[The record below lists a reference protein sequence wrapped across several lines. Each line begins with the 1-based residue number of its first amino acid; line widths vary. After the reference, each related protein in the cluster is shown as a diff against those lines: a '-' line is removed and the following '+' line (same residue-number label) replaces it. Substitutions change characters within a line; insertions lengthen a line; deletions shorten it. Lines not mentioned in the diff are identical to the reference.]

1 MIKNITR
8 CILVAS
14 FIASGYVQA
23 QNADSVITSAGTMD
37 VYYNLQTGDQNSVDR
52 TTWDIGLSTGKFN
65 SSIIINENAGIEL
78 FVYSNDTSE
87 WNSVDTTGFD
97 FNNIYNSEESWDNG
111 AFSNL
116 GTNHPDYGWGTY
128 DMIKHDINGSRL
140 FIIKTQTG
148 EYLKMVVDSMT
159 TKGDFLFR
167 TANLDGTNLINHK
180 HNKSEANGKNFL
192 LTNLKNQDIAVGNPL
207 AEDWNLLFTKY
218 ITEVRQGPTVR
229 NMAVS
234 GVKINAGCKV
244 AERKGVD
251 VFSDDTSSLIWTS
264 ADTNITEIG
273 YDWKAF
279 DRGSFKY
286 NMVENLAYFIQL
298 PNGQMWKIWFT
309 AYAGGAEGK
318 FVFNRQ
324 KMRSGANIN
333 EVSTSAISMYPNPAR
348 TFTNLSNRKSTPVS
362 VDVIDMH
369 GKVLFS
375 EKLLANTTIK
385 LATES
390 YTSGI
395 YTVRF
400 NSENGV
406 DFKKLIIE

>member
-1 MIKNITR
+1 MIKNIIKH
-8 CILVAS
+8 ILVVG
-14 FIASGYVQA
+14 FITSGYVQA

-37 VYYNLQTGDQNSVDR
+37 VYYDLQTGNQTSVDR
-52 TTWDIGLSTGKFN
+52 AQWDIGLSTGKFN
-65 SSIIINENAGIEL
+65 ASIIINENAGIEL
-78 FVYSNDTSE
+78 FVYGNDTSD
-87 WNSVDTTGFD
+87 WNSVDTAGFS
-97 FNNIYNSEESWDNG
+97 FSNVYNSDSLWDNG

-128 DMIKHDINGSRL
+128 DMRKHIINGSRL

-148 EYLKMVVDSMT
+148 EFLKMVVDQMDSAFT
-159 TKGDFLFR
+159 FR

-192 LTNLKNQDIAVGNPL
+192 LTNLYNREIAVGNPL
-207 AEDWNLLFTKY
+207 SKDWNLLFTKY

-234 GVKINAGCKV
+234 GIKINAGCRV

-251 VFSDDTSSLIWTS
+251 VASNDTSNLVWNTK
-264 ADTNITEIG
+264 ITEIG

-286 NMVENLAYFIQL
+286 NMVEDLAYFVAL

-309 AYAGGAEGK
+309 DYVGGPEGK
-318 FVFNRQ
+318 FVFNTQ
-324 KMRSGANIN
+324 KVRSGASIN
-333 EVSTSAISMYPNPAR
+333 KLISLNTSIYPNPAR
-348 TFTNLSNRKSTPVS
+348 TYTNISNRESTPIL

-375 EKLLANTTIK
+375 EKLLANTTTQ
-385 LATES
+385 LSTDS

-395 YTVRF
+395 YTIRF

>member
-1 MIKNITR
+1 MIKNIIKH
-8 CILVAS
+8 ILVVG
-14 FIASGYVQA
+14 FITAGYVQA

-37 VYYNLQTGDQNSVDR
+37 VYYDLQTGNHTSVDR
-52 TTWDIGLSTGKFN
+52 AQWDIGLSTGMRN

-78 FVYSNDTSE
+78 FVYSNDTSD
-87 WNSVDTTGFD
+87 WNSVDTAGFS
-97 FNNIYNSEESWDNG
+97 FSNVFNSESLWENG

-116 GTNHPDYGWGTY
+116 GTNHPDYGWGNY
-128 DMIKHDINGSRL
+128 DMNLHNINGSRL

-148 EYLKMVVDSMT
+148 EFLKMVVDQMST
-159 TKGDFLFR
+159 LGDFTFR

-192 LTNLKNQDIAVGNPL
+192 LTNLYNREIAVGNPL
-207 AEDWNLLFTKY
+207 SKDWNLLFTKY

-234 GVKINAGCKV
+234 GIKINAGCRV

-251 VFSDDTSSLIWTS
+251 VASNDTSNLDWNTK
-264 ADTNITEIG
+264 ITEIG

-279 DRGSFKY
+279 DRGSRKY
-286 NMVENLAYFIQL
+286 NMVEDLAYFVAL

-309 AYAGGAEGK
+309 DYFGSPEGK
-318 FVFNRQ
+318 FVFNTQ
-324 KMRSGANIN
+324 KVRSGASIN
-333 EVSTSAISMYPNPAR
+333 KVISLNTSIYPNPAR
-348 TFTNLSNRKSTPVS
+348 TYTNISNRESTPIL

-375 EKLLANTTIK
+375 EKLLANTTTQ
-385 LATES
+385 LSTDS

-395 YTVRF
+395 YTIRF

>member
-1 MIKNITR
+1 MIKNIIKH
-8 CILVAS
+8 ILVVG
-14 FIASGYVQA
+14 FITSGYVQA
-23 QNADSVITSAGTMD
+23 QNADSVITLAGTMD
-37 VYYNLQTGDQNSVDR
+37 VYYDLQTGNQTSVDR
-52 TTWDIGLSTGKFN
+52 SQWDIGLSTGKFN

-78 FVYSNDTSE
+78 FVYGNDTSD
-87 WNSVDTTGFD
+87 WNSVDTAGFS
-97 FNNIYNSEESWDNG
+97 FSNVYNSDSLWDNG

-128 DMIKHDINGSRL
+128 DMRKHIINGSRL

-148 EYLKMVVDSMT
+148 EFLKMVVDQMDSAFT
-159 TKGDFLFR
+159 FR

-192 LTNLKNQDIAVGNPL
+192 LTNLYNREIAVGNPL
-207 AEDWNLLFTKY
+207 SKDWNLLFTKY

-234 GVKINAGCKV
+234 GIKINAGCRV

-251 VFSDDTSSLIWTS
+251 VASNDTSNLVWNTK
-264 ADTNITEIG
+264 ITEIG

-286 NMVENLAYFIQL
+286 NMVEDLAYFVAL

-309 AYAGGAEGK
+309 DYVGGPEGK
-318 FVFNRQ
+318 FVFNTQ
-324 KMRSGANIN
+324 KVRSGASIN
-333 EVSTSAISMYPNPAR
+333 KVISLNTSIYPNPAR
-348 TFTNLSNRKSTPVS
+348 TYTNISNRESTPIL

-375 EKLLANTTIK
+375 EKLLANTTTQ
-385 LATES
+385 LSTDS

-395 YTVRF
+395 YTIRF

>member
-1 MIKNITR
+1 MIKNIIKH
-8 CILVAS
+8 ILVVG
-14 FIASGYVQA
+14 FITAGYVQA

-37 VYYNLQTGDQNSVDR
+37 VYYDLQTGNHTSVDR
-52 TTWDIGLSTGKFN
+52 AQWDIGLSTGMRN

-78 FVYSNDTSE
+78 FVYSNDTSD
-87 WNSVDTTGFD
+87 WNSVDTAGFS
-97 FNNIYNSEESWDNG
+97 FNNVFNSESLWENG

-128 DMIKHDINGSRL
+128 DMNKHNINGSRL

-148 EYLKMVVDSMT
+148 EFLKMVVDQMST
-159 TKGDFLFR
+159 LGDFTFR
-167 TANLDGTNLINHK
+167 TANLDGTNFINHK
-180 HNKSEANGKNFL
+180 HNKTEANGKNFL
-192 LTNLKNQDIAVGNPL
+192 LTNLYNREIAVGNPL
-207 AEDWNLLFTKY
+207 SKDWNLLFTKY

-234 GVKINAGCKV
+234 GIKINAGCRV

-251 VFSDDTSSLIWTS
+251 VASNDTSNLVWNTK
-264 ADTNITEIG
+264 ITEIG

-286 NMVENLAYFIQL
+286 NMVEDLAYFLAL

-309 AYAGGAEGK
+309 DYVGGPEGK
-318 FVFNRQ
+318 FVFNTQ
-324 KMRSGANIN
+324 KVRSGASIN
-333 EVSTSAISMYPNPAR
+333 KVISLNTSIYPNPAR
-348 TFTNLSNRKSTPVS
+348 AYTNISNRESTPLL

-375 EKLLANTTIK
+375 EKLLANTTTQ
-385 LATES
+385 LSTDS

-395 YTVRF
+395 YTMRF

>member
-1 MIKNITR
+1 
-8 CILVAS
+8 
-14 FIASGYVQA
+14 
-23 QNADSVITSAGTMD
+23 
-37 VYYNLQTGDQNSVDR
+37 
-52 TTWDIGLSTGKFN
+52 
-65 SSIIINENAGIEL
+65 
-78 FVYSNDTSE
+78 
-87 WNSVDTTGFD
+87 
-97 FNNIYNSEESWDNG
+97 
-111 AFSNL
+111 
-116 GTNHPDYGWGTY
+116 
-128 DMIKHDINGSRL
+128 MIKHDINGSRL

>member
-1 MIKNITR
+1 MIKNIIKH
-8 CILVAS
+8 ILVVG
-14 FIASGYVQA
+14 FITTGYVQA
-23 QNADSVITSAGTMD
+23 QNADSVITTAGTMD
-37 VYYNLQTGDQNSVDR
+37 VYYDFQTGKQTSVDR
-52 TTWDIGLSTGKFN
+52 TKWDIGLSTARM
-65 SSIIINENAGIEL
+65 SASILINENAGVEL
-78 FVYSNDTSE
+78 FVYSNDTND
-87 WNSVDTTGFD
+87 WNTVDTSGFT
-97 FNNIYNSEESWDNG
+97 FTNTFNSEESWDNG

-128 DMIKHDINGSRL
+128 DAEHNVNGSRL

-148 EYLKMVVDSMT
+148 DYLKMVVDQMST
-159 TKGDFLFR
+159 LGDFTFR
-167 TANLDGTNLINHK
+167 TANLDGTNLTKHK

-192 LTNLKNQDIAVGNPL
+192 LTNLSNRDIAVGNPL
-207 AEDWNLLFTKY
+207 SKDWNLLFTKY

-244 AERKGVD
+244 AKRKGVE
-251 VFSDDTSSLIWTS
+251 VSSN
-264 ADTNITEIG
+264 DTNNLDWNTKITEIG

-286 NMVENLAYFIQL
+286 NMVEDLAYFVQL

-309 AYAGGAEGK
+309 NYVGGPEGK
-318 FVFNRQ
+318 FVFNTQ
-324 KMRSGANIN
+324 KLRSGASISRLISLN
-333 EVSTSAISMYPNPAR
+333 TSIYPNPAR
-348 TFTNLSNRKSTPVS
+348 TYTNISNRESTPML

-375 EKLLANTTIK
+375 EKLLANTTTQ
-385 LATES
+385 LSTDS
-390 YTSGI
+390 YISGI
-395 YTVRF
+395 YTIRF

>member
-1 MIKNITR
+1 MIKNIIKH
-8 CILVAS
+8 ILVVG
-14 FIASGYVQA
+14 FITAGYVQA

-37 VYYNLQTGDQNSVDR
+37 VYYDLQTGNQTSVDR
-52 TTWDIGLSTGKFN
+52 AQWDIGLSTGKFN

-78 FVYSNDTSE
+78 FVYSNDTSD
-87 WNSVDTTGFD
+87 WNSVDTAGFSFD
-97 FNNIYNSEESWDNG
+97 NVYNSDSLWENG

-116 GTNHPDYGWGTY
+116 GTNLPDYGWGTY
-128 DMIKHDINGSRL
+128 DMSEHIINGSRL

-148 EYLKMVVDSMT
+148 EFLKMVVDQMST
-159 TKGDFLFR
+159 LGDFTFR

-192 LTNLKNQDIAVGNPL
+192 LTNLYNREIVVGNPL
-207 AEDWNLLFTKY
+207 SKDWNLLFTKY

-234 GVKINAGCKV
+234 GIKINAGCRV

-251 VFSDDTSSLIWTS
+251 VASNDTSNLVWNTK
-264 ADTNITEIG
+264 ITEIG

-286 NMVENLAYFIQL
+286 NMVEDLAYFVAL

-309 AYAGGAEGK
+309 DYVGGPEGK
-318 FVFNRQ
+318 FVFNTQ
-324 KMRSGANIN
+324 KVRSGASIN
-333 EVSTSAISMYPNPAR
+333 KVISLNTSIYPNPAR
-348 TFTNLSNRKSTPVS
+348 TYTNISNRESTPIF

-375 EKLLANTTIK
+375 EKLLANTTTQ
-385 LATES
+385 LSTDS

-395 YTVRF
+395 YTIRF

>member
-1 MIKNITR
+1 MIKNIIKH
-8 CILVAS
+8 ILVVG
-14 FIASGYVQA
+14 FITSGYVQA

-37 VYYNLQTGDQNSVDR
+37 VYYDLQTGNQTSVDR
-52 TTWDIGLSTGKFN
+52 AQWDIGLSTGKFN

-78 FVYSNDTSE
+78 FIYGNDTSD
-87 WNSVDTTGFD
+87 WNSVDTAGFS
-97 FNNIYNSEESWDNG
+97 FSNVYNSDSLWDNG

-128 DMIKHDINGSRL
+128 DMRKHIINGSRL

-148 EYLKMVVDSMT
+148 EFLKMVVDQMDSAFT
-159 TKGDFLFR
+159 FR

-192 LTNLKNQDIAVGNPL
+192 LTNLYNREIAVGNPL
-207 AEDWNLLFTKY
+207 SKDWNLLFTKY

-234 GVKINAGCKV
+234 GIKINAGCRV

-251 VFSDDTSSLIWTS
+251 VASNDTSNLVWNTK
-264 ADTNITEIG
+264 ITEIG

-286 NMVENLAYFIQL
+286 NMVEDLAYFVAL

-309 AYAGGAEGK
+309 DYVGGPEGK
-318 FVFNRQ
+318 FVFNTQ
-324 KMRSGANIN
+324 KVRSGASIN
-333 EVSTSAISMYPNPAR
+333 KVISLNTSIYPNPAR
-348 TFTNLSNRKSTPVS
+348 TYTNISNRESTPIF

-375 EKLLANTTIK
+375 EKLLANTTTQ
-385 LATES
+385 LSTDS

-395 YTVRF
+395 YTIRF